1 MFRKRAQRV
10 VAGLPAVLPLPDM
23 GQFVDQQAL
32 PDHAF
37 AREIVAIGLA
47 AGVEMDVPA
56 WGHRGLARLEERPFA
71 AFQRHPVIVD
81 GRAEDRSRDA
91 PLAGGQ
97 RALAADRAGGR
108 RFGFEIDRMRQRRLR
123 AP

>member
-1 MFRKRAQRV
+1 
-10 VAGLPAVLPLPDM
+10 M

-32 PDHAF
+32 TDHAL

-47 AGVEMDVPA
+47 AGMKMYMPA
-56 WGHRGLARLEERPFA
+56 WGHRGLARLEECPFT
-71 AFQRHPVIVD
+71 AFQRDAVIVD
-81 GRAEDRSRDA
+81 RRAEDRSRDA